1 MIKILLVEDDKII
14 VASLSEYLNS
24 EGYLVRSV
32 SGQTAAMKLLAEEKA
47 DLVLLDVSL
56 AEGNGFAACRAIK
69 AEFDIPV
76 IFLTASGD
84 EFSTVTGFD
93 LGADDYI
100 PKPFRP
106 RELIS
111 RIRNVLRLTG
121 SMGKTVKLGDVVVD
135 TEKGTAVKNSRDL
148 FLSALEYGAV
158 YDAAYKDYEDIRD
171 SDRVSSAAYAQV
183 LGYAKIDS
191 ANERKPYL
199 YVLGGDVASGY
210 YKTMPVHL
218 ILGTLPKDSTE
229 IILPE
234 HLTSNGK
241 VNYKLGDTVTLD
253 VGDRTL
259 DGRRLGQDTPV
270 YTYDSETQVEIMSGE
285 RLENTEPRT
294 YTVVGIYERPTFE
307 DYSAPGYTALTA
319 ADTKS
324 ADQSLI
330 HCYFKMHKPAG
341 VYDFM
346 KEMGY
351 TQEHRYAYNTKVLL
365 YSGTA
370 PFDSFLT
377 AFYSLAAI
385 IIALIVF
392 GSVSLIY
399 NAFSISVSERT
410 RQFGL
415 LSSVGATRKQLRRMV
430 LFEALAVSIVGIPL
444 GILVGIGGIG
454 ITLLLIGDKFFS
466 IVRVDIPMRLCVSWQ
481 AVVIAAVIA
490 LVTVLISAWIP
501 SKRATG
507 VSAVEAIRQSMD
519 IKVSGRP
526 VRTSKLAYKL
536 FGLPGVLAGKHYKRN
551 RKKYRTTVVSLFM
564 SIVLFVSAAA
574 FTDYMMESAEGGLA
588 SDQFDLIYAAESD
601 ASAAMTPDELL
612 ELLFSEPN
620 VTGGTYTKK
629 QFLQG
634 DISREYVT
642 AMYADRFADFGME
655 REDAAP
661 KDFSISGYLYFVA
674 DAEFN
679 RLLEKYNLKEADYYD
694 RDKPLG
700 IALDRNIELDRR
712 LEKYVTLDSLQGD
725 GCVIEGLYYVEI
737 DGYYRKDSR
746 IDENGNKVVLYQNRD
761 NENDIIELPYEES
774 FAKYTLRSEKT
785 IEEAPF
791 FVSRSTPVAINM
803 IYPYSMLESV
813 VPEAALN
820 QFRNTEYFLTSSD
833 HAASFENLATMLT
846 ENGLSSRQLFD
857 YAANAETNRNVV
869 TIIRVFAYGFIVLI
883 SLIAAANVFNT
894 ISTNISLRRRE
905 FAMLKSVGM
914 TQKGF
919 RRMMNYECLLY
930 GSKALLL
937 GLPVSCGIT
946 YLIYRAVTTAY
957 ETSFHLPWAAI
968 GIAVLSVFLVVFATM
983 MYSMSKVKKD
993 NPIDA
998 LKNENL

>member
-1 MIKILLVEDDKII
+1 MNVFNKVTLESLKKNRTRTIVTII
-14 VASLSEYLNS
+14 GIMLS
-24 EGYLVRSV
+24 
-32 SGQTAAMKLLAEEKA
+32 AAMICASTT
-47 DLVLLDVSL
+47 LVSSMQ
-56 AEGNGFAACRAIK
+56 NF
-69 AEFDIPV
+69 
-76 IFLTASGD
+76 
-84 EFSTVTGFD
+84 
-93 LGADDYI
+93 
-100 PKPFRP
+100 
-106 RELIS
+106 
-111 RIRNVLRLTG
+111 VLRCAIHID
-121 SMGKTVKLGDVVVD
+121 GDW
-135 TEKGTAVKNSRDL
+135 
-148 FLSALEYGAV
+148 YGAV

-210 YKTMPVHL
+210 FDTMPVHL

-330 HCYFKMHKPAG
+330 HCYFKLHKPAG

-346 KEMGY
+346 REMGY
-351 TQEHRYAYNTKVLL
+351 TQEYRYAYNTKVLL

-601 ASAAMTPDELL
+601 ASAAMTPDALL
-612 ELLFSEPN
+612 ELLFSEQN

-655 REDAAP
+655 SEDRAP
-661 KDFSISGYLYFVA
+661 KELSISGYLYFVA

-712 LEKYVTLDSLQGD
+712 LEKYVTLDTLQGD
-725 GCVIEGLYYVEI
+725 ECVIEGLYYVEI

-761 NENDIIELPYEES
+761 NESDIIELPYEES

-857 YAANAETNRNVV
+857 YAANAETNRNVI

-983 MYSMSKVKKD
+983 MYAMRKVKKD

>member
-1 MIKILLVEDDKII
+1 M
-14 VASLSEYLNS
+14 
-24 EGYLVRSV
+24 
-32 SGQTAAMKLLAEEKA
+32 
-47 DLVLLDVSL
+47 
-56 AEGNGFAACRAIK
+56 
-69 AEFDIPV
+69 
-76 IFLTASGD
+76 
-84 EFSTVTGFD
+84 
-93 LGADDYI
+93 
-100 PKPFRP
+100 
-106 RELIS
+106 
-111 RIRNVLRLTG
+111 
-121 SMGKTVKLGDVVVD
+121 
-135 TEKGTAVKNSRDL
+135 
-148 FLSALEYGAV
+148 
-158 YDAAYKDYEDIRD
+158 
-171 SDRVSSAAYAQV
+171 
-183 LGYAKIDS
+183 
-191 ANERKPYL
+191 
-199 YVLGGDVASGY
+199 
-210 YKTMPVHL
+210 
-218 ILGTLPKDSTE
+218 
-229 IILPE
+229 
-234 HLTSNGK
+234 
-241 VNYKLGDTVTLD
+241 
-253 VGDRTL
+253 
-259 DGRRLGQDTPV
+259 
-270 YTYDSETQVEIMSGE
+270 
-285 RLENTEPRT
+285 
-294 YTVVGIYERPTFE
+294 
-307 DYSAPGYTALTA
+307 
-319 ADTKS
+319 
-324 ADQSLI
+324 
-330 HCYFKMHKPAG
+330 
-341 VYDFM
+341 
-346 KEMGY
+346 
-351 TQEHRYAYNTKVLL
+351 
-365 YSGTA
+365 
-370 PFDSFLT
+370 
-377 AFYSLAAI
+377 
-385 IIALIVF
+385 F

-501 SKRATG
+501 SKRATR

-601 ASAAMTPDELL
+601 ASAAMTPDALL
-612 ELLFSEPN
+612 ELLFSEQN

-642 AMYADRFADFGME
+642 AMFADRFANFGME
-655 REDAAP
+655 SEDRAP

-700 IALDRNIELDRR
+700 VALDRNIELDRR
-712 LEKYVTLDSLQGD
+712 LEKYVTLDTLKGD

-761 NENDIIELPYEES
+761 NESDIIELPYGES

-820 QFRNTEYFLTSSD
+820 QFRNTEYFLTSSN

-983 MYSMSKVKKD
+983 MYAMRKVKKD

>member
-1 MIKILLVEDDKII
+1 MNVFNKVTLESLKKNRTRTIVTII
-14 VASLSEYLNS
+14 GIMLS
-24 EGYLVRSV
+24 
-32 SGQTAAMKLLAEEKA
+32 AAMICASTT
-47 DLVLLDVSL
+47 LVSSMQ
-56 AEGNGFAACRAIK
+56 NF
-69 AEFDIPV
+69 
-76 IFLTASGD
+76 
-84 EFSTVTGFD
+84 
-93 LGADDYI
+93 
-100 PKPFRP
+100 
-106 RELIS
+106 
-111 RIRNVLRLTG
+111 VLRCAIQID
-121 SMGKTVKLGDVVVD
+121 GDW
-135 TEKGTAVKNSRDL
+135 
-148 FLSALEYGAV
+148 YGAV

-210 YKTMPVHL
+210 FKTMPVHL

-294 YTVVGIYERPTFE
+294 YTVVGIYERPAFE

-324 ADQSLI
+324 ADQAPI
-330 HCYFKMHKPAG
+330 HCYFKLHKPAG

-351 TQEHRYAYNTKVLL
+351 TQEYRYAYNTRVLL

-466 IVRVDIPMRLCVSWQ
+466 LVRVDIPMRLCVSWQ

-601 ASAAMTPDELL
+601 ASSAMTPDALL
-612 ELLFSEPN
+612 ELLFSEQN

-642 AMYADRFADFGME
+642 AMFADRFADFGME
-655 REDAAP
+655 SEDRAP

-700 IALDRNIELDRR
+700 LALDRNIELDRR
-712 LEKYVTLDSLQGD
+712 LEKYVTLDTLKGD

-833 HAASFENLATMLT
+833 HTASFENLATVLT

-914 TQKGF
+914 TQEGF
-919 RRMMNYECLLY
+919 RRMMNCECLLY

-937 GLPVSCGIT
+937 YLPVSCGIT
-946 YLIYRAVTTAY
+946 YLV
-957 ETSFHLPWAAI
+957 
-968 GIAVLSVFLVVFATM
+968 
-983 MYSMSKVKKD
+983 
-993 NPIDA
+993 
-998 LKNENL
+998 

>member
-1 MIKILLVEDDKII
+1 MNVFNKVTLESLKKNRTRTIVTII
-14 VASLSEYLNS
+14 GIMLS
-24 EGYLVRSV
+24 
-32 SGQTAAMKLLAEEKA
+32 AAMICASTT
-47 DLVLLDVSL
+47 LVSSMQ
-56 AEGNGFAACRAIK
+56 NF
-69 AEFDIPV
+69 
-76 IFLTASGD
+76 
-84 EFSTVTGFD
+84 
-93 LGADDYI
+93 
-100 PKPFRP
+100 
-106 RELIS
+106 
-111 RIRNVLRLTG
+111 VLRCAIHID
-121 SMGKTVKLGDVVVD
+121 GDW
-135 TEKGTAVKNSRDL
+135 
-148 FLSALEYGAV
+148 YGAV

-210 YKTMPVHL
+210 FETMPVHL

-241 VNYKLGDTVTLD
+241 VNYTLGDTVTLD

-324 ADQSLI
+324 ADQAPI
-330 HCYFKMHKPAG
+330 HCYFKLHKPAG

-351 TQEHRYAYNTKVLL
+351 TQEYRYAYNTKVLL

-377 AFYSLAAI
+377 AFYSLVAI

-415 LSSVGATRKQLRRMV
+415 LSAVGATRKQLRRMV

-466 IVRVDIPMRLCVSWQ
+466 IVRVNIPMRLCVSWQ

-501 SKRATG
+501 SKRATR

-519 IKVSGRP
+519 IKVSGKP

-536 FGLPGVLAGKHYKRN
+536 FGLPGVLAGKHYKCN

-601 ASAAMTPDELL
+601 ASSAMTPDALL
-612 ELLFSEPN
+612 ELLFSEQN

-642 AMYADRFADFGME
+642 AMFADRFSNFGME
-655 REDAAP
+655 SEDRTP
-661 KDFSISGYLYFVA
+661 KELGISGYLYFVA

-712 LEKYVTLDSLQGD
+712 LEKYVTLDTLKGD

-761 NENDIIELPYEES
+761 NKSDIIELPYGES

-820 QFRNTEYFLTSSD
+820 QFRNTEYFLTSSN
-833 HAASFENLATMLT
+833 HTASFENLAPMLT

-857 YAANAETNRNVV
+857 YAANAETDRNVV

>member
-1 MIKILLVEDDKII
+1 MNVFNKVTLESLKKNRTRTVVTII
-14 VASLSEYLNS
+14 GIMLS
-24 EGYLVRSV
+24 
-32 SGQTAAMKLLAEEKA
+32 AAMICASTT
-47 DLVLLDVSL
+47 LVSSMQ
-56 AEGNGFAACRAIK
+56 NF
-69 AEFDIPV
+69 
-76 IFLTASGD
+76 
-84 EFSTVTGFD
+84 
-93 LGADDYI
+93 
-100 PKPFRP
+100 
-106 RELIS
+106 
-111 RIRNVLRLTG
+111 VLRCAIHID
-121 SMGKTVKLGDVVVD
+121 GDW
-135 TEKGTAVKNSRDL
+135 
-148 FLSALEYGAV
+148 YGAV

-171 SDRVSSAAYAQV
+171 SDRVFSAAYAQV

-210 YKTMPVHL
+210 FKTMPVHL

-330 HCYFKMHKPAG
+330 HCYFKLHKPAG

-346 KEMGY
+346 REMGY
-351 TQEHRYAYNTKVLL
+351 TQEYRYAYNTKVLL

-430 LFEALAVSIVGIPL
+430 LFEALTVSIVGIPL

-601 ASAAMTPDELL
+601 ASAAMTPDALL
-612 ELLFSEPN
+612 ELLFSEQN

-642 AMYADRFADFGME
+642 AMFADRFSNFGME
-655 REDAAP
+655 SEDRAP
-661 KDFSISGYLYFVA
+661 KELGISGYLYFVA

-679 RLLEKYNLKEADYYD
+679 RLLEKYDLKEADYYD

-700 IALDRNIELDRR
+700 VALDRNIELDRR
-712 LEKYVTLDSLQGD
+712 LEKYVTLDTLKGD
-725 GCVIEGLYYVEI
+725 VCVIEGLYYVEI

-820 QFRNTEYFLTSSD
+820 QFRNTEYFLTSSN
-833 HAASFENLATMLT
+833 HTASFENLATVLT

-983 MYSMSKVKKD
+983 MYAMRKVKKD

>member
-1 MIKILLVEDDKII
+1 M
-14 VASLSEYLNS
+14 
-24 EGYLVRSV
+24 
-32 SGQTAAMKLLAEEKA
+32 
-47 DLVLLDVSL
+47 
-56 AEGNGFAACRAIK
+56 
-69 AEFDIPV
+69 
-76 IFLTASGD
+76 
-84 EFSTVTGFD
+84 
-93 LGADDYI
+93 
-100 PKPFRP
+100 
-106 RELIS
+106 
-111 RIRNVLRLTG
+111 
-121 SMGKTVKLGDVVVD
+121 
-135 TEKGTAVKNSRDL
+135 
-148 FLSALEYGAV
+148 
-158 YDAAYKDYEDIRD
+158 
-171 SDRVSSAAYAQV
+171 
-183 LGYAKIDS
+183 
-191 ANERKPYL
+191 
-199 YVLGGDVASGY
+199 
-210 YKTMPVHL
+210 
-218 ILGTLPKDSTE
+218 
-229 IILPE
+229 
-234 HLTSNGK
+234 
-241 VNYKLGDTVTLD
+241 NYKLGDTVTLD

-270 YTYDSETQVEIMSGE
+270 YAYDSETQVEIMSGE

-324 ADQSLI
+324 ADQAPI
-330 HCYFKMHKPAG
+330 HCYFKLHKPAG

-351 TQEHRYAYNTKVLL
+351 TQEYRYAYNTKVLL

-454 ITLLLIGDKFFS
+454 ITLLLIGDKFIS

-501 SKRATG
+501 SKRATR

-601 ASAAMTPDELL
+601 ASAAMTPDALL

-642 AMYADRFADFGME
+642 AMFAGRFADLGME

-661 KDFSISGYLYFVA
+661 KDLGISGYLYFVA
-674 DAEFN
+674 DTEFN

-694 RDKPLG
+694 RDNPLG
-700 IALDRNIELDRR
+700 IALDRNIEFDRR

-803 IYPYSMLESV
+803 IYPHSMLESV
-813 VPEAALN
+813 IPEAALN
-820 QFRNTEYFLTSSD
+820 QFRNTEYFLTSSN

-857 YAANAETNRNVV
+857 YAANAETNRNVI

-919 RRMMNYECLLY
+919 RRMMNCECLLY

-983 MYSMSKVKKD
+983 IYAMRKAKKD

>member
-1 MIKILLVEDDKII
+1 MSVFNKVTLESLEKNRTRTIVTII
-14 VASLSEYLNS
+14 GIMLS
-24 EGYLVRSV
+24 
-32 SGQTAAMKLLAEEKA
+32 AAMICASTT
-47 DLVLLDVSL
+47 LVS
-56 AEGNGFAACRAIK
+56 
-69 AEFDIPV
+69 
-76 IFLTASGD
+76 SM
-84 EFSTVTGFD
+84 
-93 LGADDYI
+93 
-100 PKPFRP
+100 
-106 RELIS
+106 
-111 RIRNVLRLTG
+111 RNFVLRCAIHID
-121 SMGKTVKLGDVVVD
+121 GDW
-135 TEKGTAVKNSRDL
+135 
-148 FLSALEYGAV
+148 YGAV

-210 YKTMPVHL
+210 FKTMPVHL

-330 HCYFKMHKPAG
+330 HCYFKLHKPAG

-351 TQEHRYAYNTKVLL
+351 TQEYRYAYNTKVLL

-501 SKRATG
+501 SKRATR

-601 ASAAMTPDELL
+601 ASSAMRPDALL
-612 ELLFSEPN
+612 ELLFSEQN

-642 AMYADRFADFGME
+642 AMFADRFADFGME
-655 REDAAP
+655 SEDRAP

-712 LEKYVTLDSLQGD
+712 LEKYVTLDTLQGD

-813 VPEAALN
+813 IPEAALN
-820 QFRNTEYFLTSSD
+820 QFRNTEYFLTSSN
-833 HAASFENLATMLT
+833 HTASFENLAPVLT

-857 YAANAETNRNVV
+857 YAANAETDRNVV

>member
-1 MIKILLVEDDKII
+1 MNVFSKVTLESLKKNRTRTVVTII
-14 VASLSEYLNS
+14 GIMLS
-24 EGYLVRSV
+24 
-32 SGQTAAMKLLAEEKA
+32 AAMICASTTFVSSMQNF
-47 DLVLLDVSL
+47 VLRCEIYS
-56 AEGNGFAACRAIK
+56 
-69 AEFDIPV
+69 
-76 IFLTASGD
+76 SGD
-84 EFSTVTGFD
+84 WH
-93 LGADDYI
+93 
-100 PKPFRP
+100 
-106 RELIS
+106 
-111 RIRNVLRLTG
+111 
-121 SMGKTVKLGDVVVD
+121 
-135 TEKGTAVKNSRDL
+135 
-148 FLSALEYGAV
+148 GAV

-171 SDRVSSAAYAQV
+171 SGKVSSAAYAQV
-183 LGYAKIDS
+183 LGYAKIGS
-191 ANERKPYL
+191 ANEYKPYL
-199 YVLGGDVASGY
+199 YVLGGDAASGY
-210 YKTMPVHL
+210 FETMPVHL
-218 ILGTLPKDSTE
+218 LLGTLPKDSTE

-241 VNYKLGDTVTLD
+241 VNYTLGDTVTLE

-259 DGRRLGQDTPV
+259 DGKRLGQDTPV
-270 YTYDSETQVEIMSGE
+270 YTYDSETHTEVMSGE

-294 YTVVGIYERPTFE
+294 YTVVGIYERPAFE

-319 ADTKS
+319 ADPKS
-324 ADQSLI
+324 ADQSPI
-330 HCYFKMHKPAG
+330 HCYFKLHKPAG

-346 KEMGY
+346 KAMGY
-351 TQEHRYAYNTKVLL
+351 TQEYRYAYNTKVLL

-410 RQFGL
+410 KQFGL
-415 LSSVGATRKQLRRMV
+415 LSSVGATKKQLRRMV
-430 LFEALAVSIVGIPL
+430 LFEALTVSAVGIPL

-454 ITLLLIGDKFFS
+454 ITLLLIGDKFSS
-466 IVRVDIPMRLCVSWQ
+466 IVRADIPMRLCVSWQ

-574 FTDYMMESAEGGLA
+574 FTDYMMETAEGGLA
-588 SDQFDLIYAAESD
+588 SDQFDLIYAAESGV
-601 ASAAMTPDELL
+601 SAAMTPDALL
-612 ELLFSEPN
+612 DLLFSEQN

-642 AMYADRFADFGME
+642 AMFADRFADFGME
-655 REDAAP
+655 REDATP
-661 KDFSISGYLYFVA
+661 KELSISGYLYFVA

-700 IALDRNIELDRR
+700 IALDRNIEFDRR

-820 QFRNTEYFLTSSD
+820 QFRNTEYFLTSSN
-833 HAASFENLATMLT
+833 HTASFENLATVLT

>member
-1 MIKILLVEDDKII
+1 MNVFNKVTLESLKKNRTRTIVTII
-14 VASLSEYLNS
+14 GIMLS
-24 EGYLVRSV
+24 
-32 SGQTAAMKLLAEEKA
+32 AAMICASTT
-47 DLVLLDVSL
+47 LVSSMQ
-56 AEGNGFAACRAIK
+56 NF
-69 AEFDIPV
+69 
-76 IFLTASGD
+76 
-84 EFSTVTGFD
+84 
-93 LGADDYI
+93 
-100 PKPFRP
+100 
-106 RELIS
+106 
-111 RIRNVLRLTG
+111 VLRCAIHID
-121 SMGKTVKLGDVVVD
+121 GDW
-135 TEKGTAVKNSRDL
+135 
-148 FLSALEYGAV
+148 YGAV

-199 YVLGGDVASGY
+199 YVLGGDVASSY
-210 YKTMPVHL
+210 FKTMPVHL

-253 VGDRTL
+253 VGDRML
-259 DGRRLGQDTPV
+259 DGWRLGQDTPV

-324 ADQSLI
+324 ADQAPI
-330 HCYFKMHKPAG
+330 HCYFKLHKPAG

-351 TQEHRYAYNTKVLL
+351 TQEYRYAYNTKVLL

-415 LSSVGATRKQLRRMV
+415 LSSVGATKKQLRRMV

-501 SKRATG
+501 SKRATR

-601 ASAAMTPDELL
+601 ASAAMTPDALL
-612 ELLFSEPN
+612 ELLFSEQN

-642 AMYADRFADFGME
+642 AMFADRFADFGME

-661 KDFSISGYLYFVA
+661 KELGISGYLYFVA

-679 RLLEKYNLKEADYYD
+679 RLLKKYDLKEADYYD

-712 LEKYVTLDSLQGD
+712 LEKYVTLDTLKGD

-746 IDENGNKVVLYQNRD
+746 IDENGNKVVLYQGRD

-833 HAASFENLATMLT
+833 HTASFENLATVLT

-857 YAANAETNRNVV
+857 YAANAETDRNVV

>member
-1 MIKILLVEDDKII
+1 MNVFNKVTLESLKKNRTRTIVTII
-14 VASLSEYLNS
+14 GIMLS
-24 EGYLVRSV
+24 
-32 SGQTAAMKLLAEEKA
+32 AAMVCASTT
-47 DLVLLDVSL
+47 LVSSMQNFVLRCEIYS
-56 AEGNGFAACRAIK
+56 
-69 AEFDIPV
+69 
-76 IFLTASGD
+76 SGD
-84 EFSTVTGFD
+84 WH
-93 LGADDYI
+93 
-100 PKPFRP
+100 
-106 RELIS
+106 
-111 RIRNVLRLTG
+111 
-121 SMGKTVKLGDVVVD
+121 
-135 TEKGTAVKNSRDL
+135 
-148 FLSALEYGAV
+148 GAV

-210 YKTMPVHL
+210 FETMPVHL

-330 HCYFKMHKPAG
+330 HCYFKLHKPAG

-346 KEMGY
+346 REMGY
-351 TQEHRYAYNTKVLL
+351 TQEYRYAYNTKVLL

-501 SKRATG
+501 SKRATR

-588 SDQFDLIYAAESD
+588 SDQFDLIYATESD
-601 ASAAMTPDELL
+601 ASAAMTPDALL
-612 ELLFSEPN
+612 ELLFSEQN

-642 AMYADRFADFGME
+642 AMFAGRFADFGME

-661 KDFSISGYLYFVA
+661 KELGISGYLYFVA

-700 IALDRNIELDRR
+700 LALDRNIELDRR
-712 LEKYVTLDSLQGD
+712 LEKYVTLDTLKGD

-761 NENDIIELPYEES
+761 NENDIIELPHEES

-803 IYPYSMLESV
+803 IYPYSMLENV

-820 QFRNTEYFLTSSD
+820 QVRNTEYFLTSSD

-857 YAANAETNRNVV
+857 YAANAETNRNVI

-919 RRMMNYECLLY
+919 RRMMNCECLLY

-937 GLPVSCGIT
+937 GLPVSCSIT

-983 MYSMSKVKKD
+983 MYAMRKVKKD

>member
-1 MIKILLVEDDKII
+1 MNVFNKVTLESLKKNRTRTIVTII
-14 VASLSEYLNS
+14 GIMLS
-24 EGYLVRSV
+24 
-32 SGQTAAMKLLAEEKA
+32 AAMICASTT
-47 DLVLLDVSL
+47 LVSSMQNFVLRC
-56 AEGNGFAACRAIK
+56 EIYR
-69 AEFDIPV
+69 
-76 IFLTASGD
+76 SGD
-84 EFSTVTGFD
+84 WH
-93 LGADDYI
+93 
-100 PKPFRP
+100 
-106 RELIS
+106 
-111 RIRNVLRLTG
+111 
-121 SMGKTVKLGDVVVD
+121 
-135 TEKGTAVKNSRDL
+135 
-148 FLSALEYGAV
+148 GAV

-171 SDRVSSAAYAQV
+171 SGKVSSAAYAQV
-183 LGYAKIDS
+183 LGYAKIGS
-191 ANERKPYL
+191 ANEYKPYL
-199 YVLGGDVASGY
+199 YVLGGDAASGY
-210 YKTMPVHL
+210 FETMPVHL
-218 ILGTLPKDSTE
+218 ILGTLPKDPTE

-241 VNYKLGDTVTLD
+241 VNYTLGDTVTLE
-253 VGDRTL
+253 VGDRML
-259 DGRRLGQDTPV
+259 DGKRLGQDTPI
-270 YTYDSETQVEIMSGE
+270 YAYDSETHTEVMSGE
-285 RLENTEPRT
+285 GLENTEPRT

-324 ADQSLI
+324 ADQSPI
-330 HCYFKMHKPAG
+330 HCYFKLHKPAG

-351 TQEHRYAYNTKVLL
+351 TQEYRYAYNTKVLL

-501 SKRATG
+501 SKRATR

-601 ASAAMTPDELL
+601 ASAAMMPDALL
-612 ELLFSEPN
+612 ELLFSEQN

-642 AMYADRFADFGME
+642 AMFADRFSNFCME
-655 REDAAP
+655 SEDRAP
-661 KDFSISGYLYFVA
+661 KKLGISGYLYFVA

-679 RLLEKYNLKEADYYD
+679 RLLEKYDLKEADYYD
-694 RDKPLG
+694 RDNPLG

-761 NENDIIELPYEES
+761 NESDIIELPYEES

-820 QFRNTEYFLTSSD
+820 QFRNTEYFLTSSN
-833 HAASFENLATMLT
+833 HAASFENLATTLT

-857 YAANAETNRNVV
+857 YAANAETNRNVI

-905 FAMLKSVGM
+905 FAMLKSVGI

-919 RRMMNYECLLY
+919 RRMMNCECLLY

-946 YLIYRAVTTAY
+946 YLIYRAITTAY

-983 MYSMSKVKKD
+983 MYAMRKVKKD

>member
-1 MIKILLVEDDKII
+1 MNVFNKVTLESLKKNRTRTVVTII
-14 VASLSEYLNS
+14 GIMLS
-24 EGYLVRSV
+24 
-32 SGQTAAMKLLAEEKA
+32 AAMICASTTFVSSMQNF
-47 DLVLLDVSL
+47 VLRCEIYS
-56 AEGNGFAACRAIK
+56 
-69 AEFDIPV
+69 
-76 IFLTASGD
+76 SGD
-84 EFSTVTGFD
+84 WH
-93 LGADDYI
+93 
-100 PKPFRP
+100 
-106 RELIS
+106 
-111 RIRNVLRLTG
+111 
-121 SMGKTVKLGDVVVD
+121 
-135 TEKGTAVKNSRDL
+135 
-148 FLSALEYGAV
+148 GAV

-171 SDRVSSAAYAQV
+171 SGKVSSAAYAQV

-191 ANERKPYL
+191 ANEHKPYL

-210 YKTMPVHL
+210 FETMPVHL

-241 VNYKLGDTVTLD
+241 VNYKLGDTVTLE

-285 RLENTEPRT
+285 RLENTDPRT
-294 YTVVGIYERPTFE
+294 YTVVGIYERPAFE

-324 ADQSLI
+324 ADQSPI
-330 HCYFKMHKPAG
+330 HCYFKLHKPAG

-351 TQEHRYAYNTKVLL
+351 TQEYRYAYNTKVLL

-454 ITLLLIGDKFFS
+454 ITLLLIGDKFSS
-466 IVRVDIPMRLCVSWQ
+466 IVRADIPMRICVSWQ

-490 LVTVLISAWIP
+490 LITVLISAWIP

-601 ASAAMTPDELL
+601 ASAAMRPDALL
-612 ELLFSEPN
+612 ELLFSEQN

-642 AMYADRFADFGME
+642 AMFAGRFADFGME

-661 KDFSISGYLYFVA
+661 KDLGISGYLYFVA

-694 RDKPLG
+694 RDNPLG
-700 IALDRNIELDRR
+700 IALDRNIEFDRR
-712 LEKYVTLDSLQGD
+712 LEKYVTLDTLKGD

-813 VPEAALN
+813 VPKAALN
-820 QFRNTEYFLTSSD
+820 QFRNTEYFLTSSN

-857 YAANAETNRNVV
+857 YAANAETNRNVI

-968 GIAVLSVFLVVFATM
+968 GIAVLSVFMVVFATM
-983 MYSMSKVKKD
+983 MYAMSKVRKD

>member
-1 MIKILLVEDDKII
+1 M
-14 VASLSEYLNS
+14 
-24 EGYLVRSV
+24 
-32 SGQTAAMKLLAEEKA
+32 
-47 DLVLLDVSL
+47 
-56 AEGNGFAACRAIK
+56 
-69 AEFDIPV
+69 
-76 IFLTASGD
+76 
-84 EFSTVTGFD
+84 
-93 LGADDYI
+93 
-100 PKPFRP
+100 
-106 RELIS
+106 
-111 RIRNVLRLTG
+111 
-121 SMGKTVKLGDVVVD
+121 
-135 TEKGTAVKNSRDL
+135 
-148 FLSALEYGAV
+148 
-158 YDAAYKDYEDIRD
+158 
-171 SDRVSSAAYAQV
+171 
-183 LGYAKIDS
+183 
-191 ANERKPYL
+191 
-199 YVLGGDVASGY
+199 
-210 YKTMPVHL
+210 
-218 ILGTLPKDSTE
+218 
-229 IILPE
+229 
-234 HLTSNGK
+234 
-241 VNYKLGDTVTLD
+241 
-253 VGDRTL
+253 
-259 DGRRLGQDTPV
+259 
-270 YTYDSETQVEIMSGE
+270 
-285 RLENTEPRT
+285 
-294 YTVVGIYERPTFE
+294 VGIYERPTFE

-324 ADQSLI
+324 ADQAPI
-330 HCYFKMHKPAG
+330 HCYFKLHKPAG

-351 TQEHRYAYNTKVLL
+351 TQEYRYAYNTKVLL

-454 ITLLLIGDKFFS
+454 ITLLLIGDKFIS

-501 SKRATG
+501 SKRATR

-601 ASAAMTPDELL
+601 ASAAMTPDALL

-642 AMYADRFADFGME
+642 AMFAGRFADLGME

-661 KDFSISGYLYFVA
+661 KDLGISGYLYFVA
-674 DAEFN
+674 DTEFN

-694 RDKPLG
+694 RDNPLG
-700 IALDRNIELDRR
+700 IALDRNIEFDRR

-803 IYPYSMLESV
+803 IYPHSMLESV
-813 VPEAALN
+813 IPEAALN
-820 QFRNTEYFLTSSD
+820 QFRNTEYFLTSSN

-857 YAANAETNRNVV
+857 YAANAETNRNVI

-919 RRMMNYECLLY
+919 RRMMNCECLLY

-983 MYSMSKVKKD
+983 IYAMRKAKKD

>member
-1 MIKILLVEDDKII
+1 M
-14 VASLSEYLNS
+14 YMW
-24 EGYLVRSV
+24 R
-32 SGQTAAMKLLAEEKA
+32 
-47 DLVLLDVSL
+47 
-56 AEGNGFAACRAIK
+56 
-69 AEFDIPV
+69 
-76 IFLTASGD
+76 
-84 EFSTVTGFD
+84 
-93 LGADDYI
+93 YI
-100 PKPFRP
+100 
-106 RELIS
+106 
-111 RIRNVLRLTG
+111 
-121 SMGKTVKLGDVVVD
+121 
-135 TEKGTAVKNSRDL
+135 
-148 FLSALEYGAV
+148 
-158 YDAAYKDYEDIRD
+158 YEQNQQIHC
-171 SDRVSSAAYAQV
+171 
-183 LGYAKIDS
+183 
-191 ANERKPYL
+191 
-199 YVLGGDVASGY
+199 

-241 VNYKLGDTVTLD
+241 VNYKLGDTVTLE

-324 ADQSLI
+324 ADQSPI
-330 HCYFKMHKPAG
+330 HCYFKLHKPAG

-351 TQEHRYAYNTKVLL
+351 TQEYRYAYNTKVLL

-466 IVRVDIPMRLCVSWQ
+466 IVRVNIPMRLCVSWQ

-564 SIVLFVSAAA
+564 SIVLFVSATA

-601 ASAAMTPDELL
+601 VSAAMTPDALL
-612 ELLFSEPN
+612 ELLFSEQN

-642 AMYADRFADFGME
+642 AMFADRFSNFGME
-655 REDAAP
+655 SEDRAP
-661 KDFSISGYLYFVA
+661 KELGISGYLYFVA

-700 IALDRNIELDRR
+700 LALDRNIELDRR
-712 LEKYVTLDSLQGD
+712 LEKYVTLDTLKGD

-813 VPEAALN
+813 IPEAALN
-820 QFRNTEYFLTSSD
+820 QFRNTEYFLTSSN

-857 YAANAETNRNVV
+857 YAANAETNRNVI

-957 ETSFHLPWAAI
+957 ETSFHLPWVAI

>member
-1 MIKILLVEDDKII
+1 MNVFSKVTLESLKKNRTRTVVTII
-14 VASLSEYLNS
+14 GIMLS
-24 EGYLVRSV
+24 
-32 SGQTAAMKLLAEEKA
+32 AAMICASTTFVSSMQNF
-47 DLVLLDVSL
+47 VLRCEIYS
-56 AEGNGFAACRAIK
+56 
-69 AEFDIPV
+69 
-76 IFLTASGD
+76 SGD
-84 EFSTVTGFD
+84 WH
-93 LGADDYI
+93 
-100 PKPFRP
+100 
-106 RELIS
+106 
-111 RIRNVLRLTG
+111 
-121 SMGKTVKLGDVVVD
+121 
-135 TEKGTAVKNSRDL
+135 
-148 FLSALEYGAV
+148 GAV

-171 SDRVSSAAYAQV
+171 SGKVSSATYAQV
-183 LGYAKIDS
+183 LGYAKIGS
-191 ANERKPYL
+191 ANEYKPYL
-199 YVLGGDVASGY
+199 YVLGGDAASGY
-210 YKTMPVHL
+210 FETMPVHL
-218 ILGTLPKDSTE
+218 LLGTLPKDSTE

-241 VNYKLGDTVTLD
+241 VNYTLGDTVTLE

-259 DGRRLGQDTPV
+259 DGKRLGQDTPV
-270 YTYDSETQVEIMSGE
+270 YTYDSETHTEVMSGE

-294 YTVVGIYERPTFE
+294 YTVVGIYERPAFE

-319 ADTKS
+319 ADPKS
-324 ADQSLI
+324 ADQSPI
-330 HCYFKMHKPAG
+330 HCYFKLHKPAG

-346 KEMGY
+346 KAMGY
-351 TQEHRYAYNTKVLL
+351 TQEYRYAYNTKVLL

-410 RQFGL
+410 KQFGL
-415 LSSVGATRKQLRRMV
+415 LSSVGATKKQLRRMV
-430 LFEALAVSIVGIPL
+430 LFEALTVSAVGIPL

-454 ITLLLIGDKFFS
+454 ITLLLIGDKFSS
-466 IVRVDIPMRLCVSWQ
+466 IVRADIPMRLCVSWQ

-536 FGLPGVLAGKHYKRN
+536 FGLPSVLAGKHYKRN

-601 ASAAMTPDELL
+601 ASAAMTPDALL
-612 ELLFSEPN
+612 ELLFSEQN

-642 AMYADRFADFGME
+642 AMFADRFADFGME
-655 REDAAP
+655 REDATP
-661 KDFSISGYLYFVA
+661 KELSISGYLYFVA

-694 RDKPLG
+694 REKPLG
-700 IALDRNIELDRR
+700 LALDRNIELDRR
-712 LEKYVTLDSLQGD
+712 LEKYVTLDTLKGD

-803 IYPYSMLESV
+803 IYPYSMIESV

-833 HAASFENLATMLT
+833 HAASFENLATVLT

-919 RRMMNYECLLY
+919 RRMMNCECLLY

-946 YLIYRAVTTAY
+946 YLIYRAITTAY

-983 MYSMSKVKKD
+983 MYAMRKVKKD

>member
-1 MIKILLVEDDKII
+1 MNVFSKVTLESLKKNRTRTIVTII
-14 VASLSEYLNS
+14 GIMLS
-24 EGYLVRSV
+24 
-32 SGQTAAMKLLAEEKA
+32 AAMICASTTFVSSMQNF
-47 DLVLLDVSL
+47 VLRCEIYS
-56 AEGNGFAACRAIK
+56 
-69 AEFDIPV
+69 
-76 IFLTASGD
+76 SGD
-84 EFSTVTGFD
+84 W
-93 LGADDYI
+93 
-100 PKPFRP
+100 
-106 RELIS
+106 
-111 RIRNVLRLTG
+111 
-121 SMGKTVKLGDVVVD
+121 
-135 TEKGTAVKNSRDL
+135 
-148 FLSALEYGAV
+148 YGAV

-183 LGYAKIDS
+183 LGYAKIGS

-210 YKTMPVHL
+210 FKTMPVHL

-241 VNYKLGDTVTLD
+241 VNYTLGDTVTLG
-253 VGDRTL
+253 VGDRTF

-270 YTYDSETQVEIMSGE
+270 YTYDSETHTEIMSGE

-330 HCYFKMHKPAG
+330 HCYFKLHKPAG

-346 KEMGY
+346 REMGY
-351 TQEHRYAYNTKVLL
+351 TQEYRYAYNTKVLL

-444 GILVGIGGIG
+444 GILVGVGGIG
-454 ITLLLIGDKFFS
+454 ITLLLIGDKFSS
-466 IVRVDIPMRLCVSWQ
+466 IVRADIPMRLCVSWQ
-481 AVVIAAVIA
+481 AVVIAAAIA
-490 LVTVLISAWIP
+490 LITVLISAWIP
-501 SKRATG
+501 SKRATR

-526 VRTSKLAYKL
+526 VRTSKLAYKM

-601 ASAAMTPDELL
+601 ASSAMTPDALL
-612 ELLFSEPN
+612 ELLFSEQN

-655 REDAAP
+655 RGDATP
-661 KDFSISGYLYFVA
+661 KDLSISGYLYFVA

-679 RLLEKYNLKEADYYD
+679 KLLEKYNLKEADYYN

-712 LEKYVTLDSLQGD
+712 LEKYVTLDTLKGD

-761 NENDIIELPYEES
+761 NENDIIELPYEDS

-833 HAASFENLATMLT
+833 HAASFENLATVLT

-919 RRMMNYECLLY
+919 RRMMNCECLLY

-983 MYSMSKVKKD
+983 MYAMRKVKKD

>member
-1 MIKILLVEDDKII
+1 MNVFNNVTLESLEKNRTRTIVTII
-14 VASLSEYLNS
+14 GIMLS
-24 EGYLVRSV
+24 
-32 SGQTAAMKLLAEEKA
+32 AAMICASTT
-47 DLVLLDVSL
+47 LVSSMQ
-56 AEGNGFAACRAIK
+56 NF
-69 AEFDIPV
+69 
-76 IFLTASGD
+76 
-84 EFSTVTGFD
+84 
-93 LGADDYI
+93 
-100 PKPFRP
+100 
-106 RELIS
+106 
-111 RIRNVLRLTG
+111 VLRCAIHID
-121 SMGKTVKLGDVVVD
+121 GDW
-135 TEKGTAVKNSRDL
+135 
-148 FLSALEYGAV
+148 YGAV

-210 YKTMPVHL
+210 FKTMPVHL

-270 YTYDSETQVEIMSGE
+270 YTYDSETQVDVMSGE
-285 RLENTEPRT
+285 RLKNTEPRT

-324 ADQSLI
+324 ADQAPI
-330 HCYFKMHKPAG
+330 HCYFKLHKPAG

-351 TQEHRYAYNTKVLL
+351 TQEYRYAYNTKVLL

-415 LSSVGATRKQLRRMV
+415 LSSVGATRKQLLRMV

-501 SKRATG
+501 SKRATR

-601 ASAAMTPDELL
+601 ASAAMTPDALL

-642 AMYADRFADFGME
+642 AMFADRFSSFGTE
-655 REDAAP
+655 SEDAAP
-661 KDFSISGYLYFVA
+661 KELGISGYLYFVA

-712 LEKYVTLDSLQGD
+712 LEKYVTLDTLQGD

-813 VPEAALN
+813 IPEAALN
-820 QFRNTEYFLTSSD
+820 QFRNTEYFLTSSN
-833 HAASFENLATMLT
+833 HTASFENLATVLT

-883 SLIAAANVFNT
+883 SLIAVANVFNT

>member
-1 MIKILLVEDDKII
+1 MNVFSKVTLESLKKNRTRTVVTII
-14 VASLSEYLNS
+14 GIMLS
-24 EGYLVRSV
+24 
-32 SGQTAAMKLLAEEKA
+32 AAMICASTT
-47 DLVLLDVSL
+47 LVSSMQ
-56 AEGNGFAACRAIK
+56 NF
-69 AEFDIPV
+69 
-76 IFLTASGD
+76 
-84 EFSTVTGFD
+84 
-93 LGADDYI
+93 
-100 PKPFRP
+100 
-106 RELIS
+106 
-111 RIRNVLRLTG
+111 VLRCAIHID
-121 SMGKTVKLGDVVVD
+121 GDW
-135 TEKGTAVKNSRDL
+135 
-148 FLSALEYGAV
+148 YGAV

-171 SDRVSSAAYAQV
+171 SDRVFSAAYAQV

-210 YKTMPVHL
+210 FETMPVHL

-324 ADQSLI
+324 ADQSPI
-330 HCYFKMHKPAG
+330 HCYFKLHKPAG

-351 TQEHRYAYNTKVLL
+351 TQEYRYAYNTKVLL

-601 ASAAMTPDELL
+601 ASSAMTPDALL
-612 ELLFSEPN
+612 ELLFSEQN

-661 KDFSISGYLYFVA
+661 KELSISGYLYFVA

-679 RLLEKYNLKEADYYD
+679 KLLEKYNLKEADYYD

-712 LEKYVTLDSLQGD
+712 LEKYVTLDTLKGD

-761 NENDIIELPYEES
+761 NENDIIELPYKES
-774 FAKYTLRSEKT
+774 IAKYTLRSEKT

-833 HAASFENLATMLT
+833 HTASFENLATVLT

-919 RRMMNYECLLY
+919 SRMMNYECLLY

-946 YLIYRAVTTAY
+946 YLIYRAVKTAY

-983 MYSMSKVKKD
+983 MYAMRKVKKD

>member
-1 MIKILLVEDDKII
+1 MNVFNKVTLESLKKNRTRTVVTII
-14 VASLSEYLNS
+14 GIMLS
-24 EGYLVRSV
+24 
-32 SGQTAAMKLLAEEKA
+32 AAMICASTTFVSSMQNF
-47 DLVLLDVSL
+47 VLRCEIYS
-56 AEGNGFAACRAIK
+56 
-69 AEFDIPV
+69 
-76 IFLTASGD
+76 SGD
-84 EFSTVTGFD
+84 WH
-93 LGADDYI
+93 
-100 PKPFRP
+100 
-106 RELIS
+106 
-111 RIRNVLRLTG
+111 
-121 SMGKTVKLGDVVVD
+121 
-135 TEKGTAVKNSRDL
+135 
-148 FLSALEYGAV
+148 GAV

-171 SDRVSSAAYAQV
+171 SGKVSSAAYAQV
-183 LGYAKIDS
+183 LGYAKIGS
-191 ANERKPYL
+191 ANEYKPYL
-199 YVLGGDVASGY
+199 YVLGGDAASGY
-210 YKTMPVHL
+210 FETMPVHL
-218 ILGTLPKDSTE
+218 LLGTLPKDSTE

-241 VNYKLGDTVTLD
+241 VNYTLGDTVTLD

-270 YTYDSETQVEIMSGE
+270 YTYDSETQVEVMSGE

-319 ADTKS
+319 ADPRS
-324 ADQSLI
+324 ADQSPI
-330 HCYFKMHKPAG
+330 HCYFKLHKPAG

-351 TQEHRYAYNTKVLL
+351 TQEYRYAYNTKVLL

-415 LSSVGATRKQLRRMV
+415 LSSVGATKKQLRRMV

-481 AVVIAAVIA
+481 AVIIAAVIA

-501 SKRATG
+501 SKRATR

-601 ASAAMTPDELL
+601 ASSAMTPDALL
-612 ELLFSEPN
+612 ELLFSEQN

-655 REDAAP
+655 SEDRAP

-700 IALDRNIELDRR
+700 LALDRNIELDRR
-712 LEKYVTLDSLQGD
+712 LEKYVTLDTLKGD

-761 NENDIIELPYEES
+761 NENDIIELPHEES

-833 HAASFENLATMLT
+833 HTASFENLAPVLT

-894 ISTNISLRRRE
+894 VSTNISLRRRE

-983 MYSMSKVKKD
+983 MYAMRKVKKD

>member
-1 MIKILLVEDDKII
+1 MNVFNKVTLESLKKNRTRTIVTII
-14 VASLSEYLNS
+14 GIMLS
-24 EGYLVRSV
+24 
-32 SGQTAAMKLLAEEKA
+32 AAMICASTT
-47 DLVLLDVSL
+47 LVSSMQ
-56 AEGNGFAACRAIK
+56 NF
-69 AEFDIPV
+69 
-76 IFLTASGD
+76 
-84 EFSTVTGFD
+84 
-93 LGADDYI
+93 
-100 PKPFRP
+100 
-106 RELIS
+106 
-111 RIRNVLRLTG
+111 VLRCAIHID
-121 SMGKTVKLGDVVVD
+121 GDW
-135 TEKGTAVKNSRDL
+135 
-148 FLSALEYGAV
+148 YGAV

-210 YKTMPVHL
+210 FKTMPVHL

-270 YTYDSETQVEIMSGE
+270 YAYDSETQVEIMSGE

-324 ADQSLI
+324 ADQAPI
-330 HCYFKMHKPAG
+330 HCYFKLHKPAG

-351 TQEHRYAYNTKVLL
+351 TQEYRYAYNTKVLL

-454 ITLLLIGDKFFS
+454 ITLLLIGDKFIS

-501 SKRATG
+501 SKRATR

-601 ASAAMTPDELL
+601 ASAAMTPDALL

-642 AMYADRFADFGME
+642 AMFADRFADFGME
-655 REDAAP
+655 SEDAAP
-661 KDFSISGYLYFVA
+661 KDLGISGYLYFVA
-674 DAEFN
+674 DTEFN

-694 RDKPLG
+694 RDNPLG
-700 IALDRNIELDRR
+700 IALDRNIEFDRR

-803 IYPYSMLESV
+803 IYPHSMLESV
-813 VPEAALN
+813 IPEAALN
-820 QFRNTEYFLTSSD
+820 QFRNTEYFLTSSN

-857 YAANAETNRNVV
+857 YAANAETNRNVI

-919 RRMMNYECLLY
+919 RRMMNCECLLY

-983 MYSMSKVKKD
+983 IYAMRKAKKD

>member
-1 MIKILLVEDDKII
+1 MNVFNKVTLASLKQNRTRTVVTIIGIMLSAAMICASTTF
-14 VASLSEYLNS
+14 VASMQN
-24 EGYLVRSV
+24 
-32 SGQTAAMKLLAEEKA
+32 
-47 DLVLLDVSL
+47 
-56 AEGNGFAACRAIK
+56 F
-69 AEFDIPV
+69 
-76 IFLTASGD
+76 
-84 EFSTVTGFD
+84 
-93 LGADDYI
+93 
-100 PKPFRP
+100 
-106 RELIS
+106 
-111 RIRNVLRLTG
+111 VLRYTVYKTG
-121 SMGKTVKLGDVVVD
+121 DWH
-135 TEKGTAVKNSRDL
+135 
-148 FLSALEYGAV
+148 GAV
-158 YDAAYKDYEDIRD
+158 YDAAYKDYEDIGG
-171 SDRVSSAAYAQV
+171 SGKVASATYAQV
-183 LGYAKIDS
+183 LGYARINS

-199 YVLGGDVASGY
+199 YVLGGDAASGY
-210 YKTMPVHL
+210 FETMPVHL
-218 ILGTLPKDSTE
+218 TAGELPKNSSE

-234 HLTSNGK
+234 HLATNGK
-241 VNYKLGDTVTLD
+241 VSYKIGDTVTFE
-253 VGDRTL
+253 VGDRIL
-259 DGRRLGQDTPV
+259 DGKRLGQINPFF
-270 YTYDSETQVEIMSGE
+270 TYDSEIQTEVKNDEK
-285 RLENTEPRT
+285 LENTVART
-294 YTVVGIYERPTFE
+294 YTVVGIYERPAFE
-307 DYSAPGYTALTA
+307 NTDAPGYTALTV
-319 ADTKS
+319 ADRG
-324 ADQSLI
+324 ADGQSPI
-330 HCYFKMHKPAG
+330 DCHFKMKKPSA

-346 KEMGY
+346 KETGY
-351 TQEHRYAYNTKVLL
+351 TYAYRYAYNTDVLL
-365 YSGTA
+365 YSGVSRIDSVTA
-370 PFDSFLT
+370 TL
-377 AFYSLAAI
+377 YSLAAI
-385 IIALIVF
+385 VIGLIVF
-392 GSVSLIY
+392 ASVSLIY

-410 RQFGL
+410 KQFGL
-415 LSSVGATRKQLRRMV
+415 LSSVGATKKQLRRMV
-430 LFEALAVSIVGIPL
+430 TFEALAVSAIGIPL

-454 ITLLLIGDKFFS
+454 ITLLLLGDKFSS
-466 IVRVDIPMRLCVSWQ
+466 IVGKAHIPLRLCVSWES
-481 AVVIAAVIA
+481 VVIAAVIA
-490 LVTVLISAWIP
+490 LITVLISAWIP
-501 SKRATG
+501 SKRATR

-519 IKVSGRP
+519 VKADNKP
-526 VRTSKLAYKL
+526 TRTSKLAYKL

-601 ASAAMTPDELL
+601 ASSAMTPDALL
-612 ELLFSEPN
+612 ELLFSEQN

-642 AMYADRFADFGME
+642 AMFADRFADFGME
-655 REDAAP
+655 SEDAAP
-661 KDFSISGYLYFVA
+661 KDLSISGYLYFVA

-679 RLLEKYNLKEADYYD
+679 RLLEKYDLKETDYYN

-700 IALDRNIELDRR
+700 IALDRNIEFDRR
-712 LEKYVTLDSLQGD
+712 LEKFVTLDTLKGD

-820 QFRNTEYFLTSSD
+820 QFRNTEYFLTSSN
-833 HAASFENLATMLT
+833 HTVSFENLATVLT

-914 TQKGF
+914 TQEGF
-919 RRMMNYECLLY
+919 RRMMNCECLLY

-946 YLIYRAVTTAY
+946 YLIYRAVTRAY
-957 ETSFHLPWAAI
+957 ETSFRLPWAAI

-983 MYSMSKVKKD
+983 IYSMSKIKKD

>member
-1 MIKILLVEDDKII
+1 MNVFNKVTLESLEKNRTRTIVTII
-14 VASLSEYLNS
+14 GIMLS
-24 EGYLVRSV
+24 
-32 SGQTAAMKLLAEEKA
+32 AAMICASTT
-47 DLVLLDVSL
+47 LVS
-56 AEGNGFAACRAIK
+56 
-69 AEFDIPV
+69 
-76 IFLTASGD
+76 SM
-84 EFSTVTGFD
+84 
-93 LGADDYI
+93 
-100 PKPFRP
+100 
-106 RELIS
+106 
-111 RIRNVLRLTG
+111 RNFVLRCAIHID
-121 SMGKTVKLGDVVVD
+121 GDW
-135 TEKGTAVKNSRDL
+135 
-148 FLSALEYGAV
+148 YGAV

-210 YKTMPVHL
+210 FKTMPVHL

-270 YTYDSETQVEIMSGE
+270 YTYDSETQVDVMSGE
-285 RLENTEPRT
+285 RLKNTEPRT

-324 ADQSLI
+324 ADQAPI
-330 HCYFKMHKPAG
+330 HCYFKLHKPAG

-351 TQEHRYAYNTKVLL
+351 TQEYRYAYNTKVLL

-415 LSSVGATRKQLRRMV
+415 LSSVGATRKQLQRMV

-501 SKRATG
+501 SKRATR

-601 ASAAMTPDELL
+601 ASAAMTPDALL

-642 AMYADRFADFGME
+642 AMFADRFSSFGTE
-655 REDAAP
+655 SEDAAP
-661 KDFSISGYLYFVA
+661 KELGISGYLYFVA

-712 LEKYVTLDSLQGD
+712 LEKYVTLDTLKGD

-813 VPEAALN
+813 IPEAALN
-820 QFRNTEYFLTSSD
+820 QFRNTEYFLTSSN
-833 HAASFENLATMLT
+833 HTASFENLATVLT

-883 SLIAAANVFNT
+883 SLIAVANVFNT

>member
-1 MIKILLVEDDKII
+1 MNVFNKVTLESLEKNRTRTIVTII
-14 VASLSEYLNS
+14 GIMLS
-24 EGYLVRSV
+24 
-32 SGQTAAMKLLAEEKA
+32 AAMICASTT
-47 DLVLLDVSL
+47 LVS
-56 AEGNGFAACRAIK
+56 
-69 AEFDIPV
+69 
-76 IFLTASGD
+76 SM
-84 EFSTVTGFD
+84 
-93 LGADDYI
+93 
-100 PKPFRP
+100 
-106 RELIS
+106 
-111 RIRNVLRLTG
+111 RNFVLRCAIHID
-121 SMGKTVKLGDVVVD
+121 GDW
-135 TEKGTAVKNSRDL
+135 
-148 FLSALEYGAV
+148 YGAV

-210 YKTMPVHL
+210 FKTMPVHL

-270 YTYDSETQVEIMSGE
+270 YTYDSETQVDVMSGE
-285 RLENTEPRT
+285 RLKNTEPRT

-324 ADQSLI
+324 ADQAPI
-330 HCYFKMHKPAG
+330 HCYFKLHKPAG

-351 TQEHRYAYNTKVLL
+351 TQEYRYAYNTKVLL

-415 LSSVGATRKQLRRMV
+415 LSSVGATRKQLLRMV

-466 IVRVDIPMRLCVSWQ
+466 IVRVAIPMRLCVSWQ

-501 SKRATG
+501 SKRATR

-601 ASAAMTPDELL
+601 ASAAMTPDALL

-642 AMYADRFADFGME
+642 AMFADRFSSFGTE
-655 REDAAP
+655 SEDAAP
-661 KDFSISGYLYFVA
+661 KELGISGYLYFVA

-712 LEKYVTLDSLQGD
+712 LEKYVTLDTLQGD

-791 FVSRSTPVAINM
+791 FDSRSTPVAINM

-813 VPEAALN
+813 IPEAALN
-820 QFRNTEYFLTSSD
+820 QFRNTEYFLTSSN
-833 HAASFENLATMLT
+833 HTASFENLATVLT

-883 SLIAAANVFNT
+883 SLIAVANVFNT

>member
-1 MIKILLVEDDKII
+1 MNVFSKVTLESLKKNRTRTVVTII
-14 VASLSEYLNS
+14 GIMLS
-24 EGYLVRSV
+24 
-32 SGQTAAMKLLAEEKA
+32 AAMICASTTFVSSMQNF
-47 DLVLLDVSL
+47 VLRCEIYS
-56 AEGNGFAACRAIK
+56 
-69 AEFDIPV
+69 
-76 IFLTASGD
+76 SGD
-84 EFSTVTGFD
+84 WH
-93 LGADDYI
+93 
-100 PKPFRP
+100 
-106 RELIS
+106 
-111 RIRNVLRLTG
+111 
-121 SMGKTVKLGDVVVD
+121 
-135 TEKGTAVKNSRDL
+135 
-148 FLSALEYGAV
+148 GAV

-171 SDRVSSAAYAQV
+171 SGKVSSAAYAQV

-210 YKTMPVHL
+210 FETMPVHL

-294 YTVVGIYERPTFE
+294 YTVVGIYERPAFE

-324 ADQSLI
+324 ADQAPI
-330 HCYFKMHKPAG
+330 HCYFKLHRPAG

-351 TQEHRYAYNTKVLL
+351 TQEYRYAYNTKVLL

-501 SKRATG
+501 SKRATR

-601 ASAAMTPDELL
+601 ASSTMTPDALL
-612 ELLFSEPN
+612 ELLFSEQN

-642 AMYADRFADFGME
+642 AMFADRFADFGME
-655 REDAAP
+655 SEDAAP
-661 KDFSISGYLYFVA
+661 KELSISGYLYFVA

-700 IALDRNIELDRR
+700 IALDRNIEFDRR
-712 LEKYVTLDSLQGD
+712 LEKYVTLDTLQGD
-725 GCVIEGLYYVEI
+725 GCMIEGLYYVEI

-761 NENDIIELPYEES
+761 NENDIIELPHEES

-820 QFRNTEYFLTSSD
+820 QFRNTEYFLTSSN

-857 YAANAETNRNVV
+857 YAANAETNRNVI

-894 ISTNISLRRRE
+894 ISTNISLRCRE

>member
-1 MIKILLVEDDKII
+1 MNVFNKVTLESLKKNRTRTIVTII
-14 VASLSEYLNS
+14 GIMLS
-24 EGYLVRSV
+24 
-32 SGQTAAMKLLAEEKA
+32 AAMICASTT
-47 DLVLLDVSL
+47 LVSSMQ
-56 AEGNGFAACRAIK
+56 NF
-69 AEFDIPV
+69 
-76 IFLTASGD
+76 
-84 EFSTVTGFD
+84 
-93 LGADDYI
+93 
-100 PKPFRP
+100 
-106 RELIS
+106 
-111 RIRNVLRLTG
+111 VLRCAIHID
-121 SMGKTVKLGDVVVD
+121 GDW
-135 TEKGTAVKNSRDL
+135 
-148 FLSALEYGAV
+148 YGAV

-210 YKTMPVHL
+210 FKTMPVHL

-241 VNYKLGDTVTLD
+241 VNYTLGDTVTLD

-259 DGRRLGQDTPV
+259 DGQRLGQDTPV

-324 ADQSLI
+324 ADQSPI
-330 HCYFKMHKPAG
+330 HCYFKLHKPAG
-341 VYDFM
+341 VYDFV

-351 TQEHRYAYNTKVLL
+351 TQEYRYAYNTKVLL

-501 SKRATG
+501 SKRATR

-601 ASAAMTPDELL
+601 ASAAITPDALL
-612 ELLFSEPN
+612 ELLFSEQN

-642 AMYADRFADFGME
+642 AMFADRFADFGTE
-655 REDAAP
+655 SEDAAP

-712 LEKYVTLDSLQGD
+712 LEKYVTLDTLKGD

-746 IDENGNKVVLYQNRD
+746 IDENGNKVVLYQSRD
-761 NENDIIELPYEES
+761 NENDIIELPHEES

-820 QFRNTEYFLTSSD
+820 QFRNTEYFLTSSN
-833 HAASFENLATMLT
+833 HTASFENLAPVLT

-894 ISTNISLRRRE
+894 VSTNISLRRRE

>member
-1 MIKILLVEDDKII
+1 MNVFNKVTLESLKKNRTRTVVTII
-14 VASLSEYLNS
+14 GIMLS
-24 EGYLVRSV
+24 
-32 SGQTAAMKLLAEEKA
+32 AAMICASTTFVSSMQNF
-47 DLVLLDVSL
+47 VLRCEIYS
-56 AEGNGFAACRAIK
+56 
-69 AEFDIPV
+69 
-76 IFLTASGD
+76 SGD
-84 EFSTVTGFD
+84 WH
-93 LGADDYI
+93 
-100 PKPFRP
+100 
-106 RELIS
+106 
-111 RIRNVLRLTG
+111 
-121 SMGKTVKLGDVVVD
+121 
-135 TEKGTAVKNSRDL
+135 
-148 FLSALEYGAV
+148 GAV

-171 SDRVSSAAYAQV
+171 SGKVSSAAYAQV

-191 ANERKPYL
+191 ANEHKPYL

-210 YKTMPVHL
+210 FETMPVHL

-241 VNYKLGDTVTLD
+241 VNYTLGDTVTLE

-270 YTYDSETQVEIMSGE
+270 YTYDSETHTEIMSGE
-285 RLENTEPRT
+285 RLENTEART
-294 YTVVGIYERPTFE
+294 YTVGGIYERPTFE

-324 ADQSLI
+324 ADQAPI
-330 HCYFKMHKPAG
+330 HCYFKLHKPAG

-346 KEMGY
+346 REMGY
-351 TQEHRYAYNTKVLL
+351 TQEYRYAYNTKVLL

-501 SKRATG
+501 SKRATR

-601 ASAAMTPDELL
+601 ASAAMRPDALL
-612 ELLFSEPN
+612 ELPFSEQN

-661 KDFSISGYLYFVA
+661 KELGISGYLYFVA

-694 RDKPLG
+694 REKPLG
-700 IALDRNIELDRR
+700 LALDRNIELDRR
-712 LEKYVTLDSLQGD
+712 LEKYVTLDTLKGD

-746 IDENGNKVVLYQNRD
+746 IDENGNKVALYQNRD

-813 VPEAALN
+813 IPEAALN
-820 QFRNTEYFLTSSD
+820 QFRNTEYFLTSSN
-833 HAASFENLATMLT
+833 HTASFENLATVLT

-968 GIAVLSVFLVVFATM
+968 GIAVLSLFLVVFATM

>member
-1 MIKILLVEDDKII
+1 MNVFNKVTLESLKKNRTRTIVTIIGIMLSAAMICASTTF
-14 VASLSEYLNS
+14 VASMQNF
-24 EGYLVRSV
+24 
-32 SGQTAAMKLLAEEKA
+32 
-47 DLVLLDVSL
+47 VLRCEIYS
-56 AEGNGFAACRAIK
+56 
-69 AEFDIPV
+69 
-76 IFLTASGD
+76 SGD
-84 EFSTVTGFD
+84 WH
-93 LGADDYI
+93 
-100 PKPFRP
+100 
-106 RELIS
+106 
-111 RIRNVLRLTG
+111 
-121 SMGKTVKLGDVVVD
+121 
-135 TEKGTAVKNSRDL
+135 
-148 FLSALEYGAV
+148 GAV

-210 YKTMPVHL
+210 FKTMPVHL

-241 VNYKLGDTVTLD
+241 VNYTLGDTVTLE

-259 DGRRLGQDTPV
+259 DGQRLGQNTPV
-270 YTYDSETQVEIMSGE
+270 YTYDSETHTEVMSSE

-324 ADQSLI
+324 ADQSPI
-330 HCYFKMHKPAG
+330 HCYFKLHKPAG

-351 TQEHRYAYNTKVLL
+351 TQEYRYAYNTKVLL

-415 LSSVGATRKQLRRMV
+415 LSSVGATKKQLRRMV
-430 LFEALAVSIVGIPL
+430 LFEALTVSAVGIPL

-454 ITLLLIGDKFFS
+454 ITLLLIGDKFSS
-466 IVRVDIPMRLCVSWQ
+466 IVRADIPMRICVSWQ
-481 AVVIAAVIA
+481 AVVIAAAIA
-490 LVTVLISAWIP
+490 LITVLISAWIP
-501 SKRATG
+501 SKRATR

-519 IKVSGRP
+519 IKVRGRP

-574 FTDYMMESAEGGLA
+574 FTDYMTESAEGGLA

-601 ASAAMTPDELL
+601 ASAAMTPDALL
-612 ELLFSEPN
+612 ELLFSEQN

-642 AMYADRFADFGME
+642 AMYADRFADFGTE
-655 REDAAP
+655 REDATP
-661 KDFSISGYLYFVA
+661 KELSISGYLYFVA

-679 RLLEKYNLKEADYYD
+679 KLLEKYNLQEADYYN

-712 LEKYVTLDSLQGD
+712 LEKYVTLDTLKGD

-813 VPEAALN
+813 IPEAALN
-820 QFRNTEYFLTSSD
+820 QFRNTEYFLTSSN
-833 HAASFENLATMLT
+833 HTASFENLATVLT

-857 YAANAETNRNVV
+857 YAANAETTRNVV

-919 RRMMNYECLLY
+919 RRMMNCECLLY

>member
-1 MIKILLVEDDKII
+1 MNVFNKVTLESLKKNRTRTIVTII
-14 VASLSEYLNS
+14 GIMLS
-24 EGYLVRSV
+24 
-32 SGQTAAMKLLAEEKA
+32 AAMICASTT
-47 DLVLLDVSL
+47 LVSSMQ
-56 AEGNGFAACRAIK
+56 NF
-69 AEFDIPV
+69 
-76 IFLTASGD
+76 
-84 EFSTVTGFD
+84 
-93 LGADDYI
+93 
-100 PKPFRP
+100 
-106 RELIS
+106 
-111 RIRNVLRLTG
+111 VLRCAIHID
-121 SMGKTVKLGDVVVD
+121 GDW
-135 TEKGTAVKNSRDL
+135 
-148 FLSALEYGAV
+148 YGAV

-183 LGYAKIDS
+183 LGYAKIGS
-191 ANERKPYL
+191 ANEYKPYL
-199 YVLGGDVASGY
+199 YVLGGDAASGY
-210 YKTMPVHL
+210 FETMPVHL
-218 ILGTLPKDSTE
+218 LLGTLPKDSTE

-324 ADQSLI
+324 ADQTPI
-330 HCYFKMHKPAG
+330 HCYFKLHKPAG

-351 TQEHRYAYNTKVLL
+351 TQEYRYAYNTKVLL

-415 LSSVGATRKQLRRMV
+415 LSSVGATKKQLRRMV
-430 LFEALAVSIVGIPL
+430 LFEALTVSAVGIPL

-454 ITLLLIGDKFFS
+454 ITLLLIGDKFSS
-466 IVRVDIPMRLCVSWQ
+466 IVRADIPMRICVSWQ
-481 AVVIAAVIA
+481 AVLIAAVIA

-501 SKRATG
+501 SKRATR

-601 ASAAMTPDELL
+601 ASAAMTPDALL

-642 AMYADRFADFGME
+642 AMFAGRFADFGME

-661 KDFSISGYLYFVA
+661 KDLGISGYLYFVA
-674 DAEFN
+674 DTEFN

-694 RDKPLG
+694 RDNPLG

-712 LEKYVTLDSLQGD
+712 LEKYVTLDTLKGD

-813 VPEAALN
+813 VPKAALN
-820 QFRNTEYFLTSSD
+820 QFRNTEYFLTSSN
-833 HAASFENLATMLT
+833 HTASFENLATMLT

-919 RRMMNYECLLY
+919 SRMMNYECLLY

-957 ETSFHLPWAAI
+957 ETFFHLPWAAI

-983 MYSMSKVKKD
+983 IYAMRKAKKD

>member
-1 MIKILLVEDDKII
+1 M
-14 VASLSEYLNS
+14 
-24 EGYLVRSV
+24 
-32 SGQTAAMKLLAEEKA
+32 
-47 DLVLLDVSL
+47 
-56 AEGNGFAACRAIK
+56 
-69 AEFDIPV
+69 
-76 IFLTASGD
+76 
-84 EFSTVTGFD
+84 
-93 LGADDYI
+93 
-100 PKPFRP
+100 
-106 RELIS
+106 
-111 RIRNVLRLTG
+111 
-121 SMGKTVKLGDVVVD
+121 
-135 TEKGTAVKNSRDL
+135 
-148 FLSALEYGAV
+148 
-158 YDAAYKDYEDIRD
+158 
-171 SDRVSSAAYAQV
+171 
-183 LGYAKIDS
+183 
-191 ANERKPYL
+191 
-199 YVLGGDVASGY
+199 
-210 YKTMPVHL
+210 
-218 ILGTLPKDSTE
+218 
-229 IILPE
+229 
-234 HLTSNGK
+234 
-241 VNYKLGDTVTLD
+241 
-253 VGDRTL
+253 GDRTL

-324 ADQSLI
+324 ADQAPI
-330 HCYFKMHKPAG
+330 HCYFKLHKPAG

-351 TQEHRYAYNTKVLL
+351 TQEYRYAYNTKVLL

-454 ITLLLIGDKFFS
+454 ITLLLIGDKFIS

-501 SKRATG
+501 SKRATR

-601 ASAAMTPDELL
+601 ASAAMTPDALL

-642 AMYADRFADFGME
+642 AMFAGRFADLGME

-661 KDFSISGYLYFVA
+661 KDLGISGYLYFVA
-674 DAEFN
+674 DTEFN

-694 RDKPLG
+694 RDNPLG
-700 IALDRNIELDRR
+700 IALDRNIEFDRR

-761 NENDIIELPYEES
+761 NENDIIKLPYEES

-803 IYPYSMLESV
+803 IYPHSMLESV
-813 VPEAALN
+813 IPEAALN
-820 QFRNTEYFLTSSD
+820 QFRNTEYFLTSSN

-857 YAANAETNRNVV
+857 YAANAETNRNVI

-983 MYSMSKVKKD
+983 IYAMRKAKKD

>member
-1 MIKILLVEDDKII
+1 M
-14 VASLSEYLNS
+14 
-24 EGYLVRSV
+24 
-32 SGQTAAMKLLAEEKA
+32 
-47 DLVLLDVSL
+47 
-56 AEGNGFAACRAIK
+56 
-69 AEFDIPV
+69 
-76 IFLTASGD
+76 
-84 EFSTVTGFD
+84 
-93 LGADDYI
+93 
-100 PKPFRP
+100 
-106 RELIS
+106 
-111 RIRNVLRLTG
+111 
-121 SMGKTVKLGDVVVD
+121 
-135 TEKGTAVKNSRDL
+135 
-148 FLSALEYGAV
+148 
-158 YDAAYKDYEDIRD
+158 
-171 SDRVSSAAYAQV
+171 
-183 LGYAKIDS
+183 
-191 ANERKPYL
+191 
-199 YVLGGDVASGY
+199 
-210 YKTMPVHL
+210 
-218 ILGTLPKDSTE
+218 
-229 IILPE
+229 
-234 HLTSNGK
+234 
-241 VNYKLGDTVTLD
+241 
-253 VGDRTL
+253 L

-324 ADQSLI
+324 ADQSPI
-330 HCYFKMHKPAG
+330 HCYFKLHKPAG

-351 TQEHRYAYNTKVLL
+351 TQEYRYAYNTKVLL

-501 SKRATG
+501 SKRATR

-519 IKVSGRP
+519 IKVSDRP
-526 VRTSKLAYKL
+526 VRTSKLSYKL
-536 FGLPGVLAGKHYKRN
+536 FGLPGVLAGKHYKCN

-601 ASAAMTPDELL
+601 ASAAMTPDALL
-612 ELLFSEPN
+612 ELLFSEQN

-642 AMYADRFADFGME
+642 AMFADRFADFGME

-661 KDFSISGYLYFVA
+661 KELSISGYLYFVA

-679 RLLEKYNLKEADYYD
+679 RLLEKYDLKEADYYD

-712 LEKYVTLDSLQGD
+712 LEKYVTLDTLKGD

-737 DGYYRKDSR
+737 DGYYRIDSR

-761 NENDIIELPYEES
+761 NESDIIELPYEES

-833 HAASFENLATMLT
+833 HTASFENLATMLT

-857 YAANAETNRNVV
+857 YAANAETNRNVI

-983 MYSMSKVKKD
+983 MYAMRKVKKD

>member
-1 MIKILLVEDDKII
+1 MNVFSKVTLESLKKNRTRTVVTII
-14 VASLSEYLNS
+14 GIMLS
-24 EGYLVRSV
+24 
-32 SGQTAAMKLLAEEKA
+32 AAMICASTTFVSSMQNF
-47 DLVLLDVSL
+47 VLRCEIYS
-56 AEGNGFAACRAIK
+56 
-69 AEFDIPV
+69 
-76 IFLTASGD
+76 SGD
-84 EFSTVTGFD
+84 W
-93 LGADDYI
+93 
-100 PKPFRP
+100 
-106 RELIS
+106 
-111 RIRNVLRLTG
+111 
-121 SMGKTVKLGDVVVD
+121 
-135 TEKGTAVKNSRDL
+135 
-148 FLSALEYGAV
+148 YGAV

-210 YKTMPVHL
+210 FETMPVHL
-218 ILGTLPKDSTE
+218 ILGTLPKDPTE

-241 VNYKLGDTVTLD
+241 VNYKLGDTVTLN
-253 VGDRTL
+253 VGNRTL
-259 DGRRLGQDTPV
+259 DGRRLGQGTPV
-270 YTYDSETQVEIMSGE
+270 YTYDSETQVEVMSGE

-294 YTVVGIYERPTFE
+294 YTVVGIYERPAFE

-319 ADTKS
+319 ADPRS
-324 ADQSLI
+324 AEQSLI
-330 HCYFKMHKPAG
+330 HCYFKLHKPAG

-351 TQEHRYAYNTKVLL
+351 TQEYRYAYNTTVLL

-454 ITLLLIGDKFFS
+454 ITLLLIGDKFSS
-466 IVRVDIPMRLCVSWQ
+466 IVRADIPMRICVSWQ

-501 SKRATG
+501 SKRATR

-601 ASAAMTPDELL
+601 ASSAMTPDELL
-612 ELLFSEPN
+612 DLLFSDQN

-642 AMYADRFADFGME
+642 AMYAGRFADFGME

-661 KDFSISGYLYFVA
+661 KELSISGYLYFVA

-694 RDKPLG
+694 REKPLG

-712 LEKYVTLDSLQGD
+712 LEKYVTLDTLKGD

-761 NENDIIELPYEES
+761 NESDIIELPYEES

-803 IYPYSMLESV
+803 IYPYSILESV

-820 QFRNTEYFLTSSD
+820 QFRNTEYFLTSSN

-846 ENGLSSRQLFD
+846 ENGLGSRQLFD
-857 YAANAETNRNVV
+857 YAANAETNRNVI

-946 YLIYRAVTTAY
+946 YLIYRTVTTAH